1 LINGVPKVKILQS
14 LNRRIK
20 LGSDPIWMVAG
31 LLLTACATQSP
42 GTYELSVVPAADT
55 YCLDAQRVVTRTT
68 LPMTLVV
75 HSDFDAFVK
84 SKTNV
89 EGADGR
95 PEIHQFNWYDDDGN
109 IQGISCKMK
118 SADHLNITYGEGSA
132 GPDGYCQDM
141 NRQVYNQVLRQVADP
156 VVGSVTFDLS
166 ESLKTK
172 EQANMIGPAWIK
184 AFTMTYLDEQD
195 GLHVATKG
203 FVIDFTDQRY
213 LKLPARWRGT
223 HYCHLIAPDYL
234 SRLLQGEAEVGAIVG
249 AEPTVWRAPQRQK

>member
-1 LINGVPKVKILQS
+1 VNILQPS
-14 LNRRIK
+14 NRLK
-20 LGSDPIWMVAG
+20 NLVSDTGLLLTG
-31 LLLTACATQSP
+31 LLLTACAAQSP
-42 GTYELSVVPAADT
+42 VTFELSAVPATDT

-109 IQGISCKMK
+109 IQGISCKMR

-141 NRQVYNQVLRQVADP
+141 NRQVYQQLQRVLADP
-156 VVGSVTFDLS
+156 VVETVAFDLS

-172 EQANMIGPAWIK
+172 EQANMIGPGWIK

-203 FVIDFTDQRY
+203 FVIDFTDPRY
-213 LKLPARWRGT
+213 LKLPVRWRGT

-234 SRLLQGEAEVGAIVG
+234 SRLMQGEAEVGAIVG